1 MTSPMTMNRVIH
13 GAVRRDLA
21 RFAAALD
28 SLRDG
33 DTARAGD
40 LARAFA
46 NLRRELTEHHESEDT
61 YAWPALEKLGADK
74 ALLGDM
80 ESEHAAMSRA
90 LADTDAALGTLA
102 RTGTAADAAAA
113 RDSLKRTREVV
124 DQHLAH
130 EETDLEPVIQR
141 YVDTPE
147 WKAVEKQ
154 FRRRPP
160 SGIGTFLAWLT
171 DGMGDDERAYF
182 RGTIPAPVVAVFTT
196 VFGRRYTKDIAPVW
210 RT

>member
-21 RFAAALD
+21 RLTAALD
-28 SLRDG
+28 SFREG
-33 DTARAGD
+33 DTARAAG
-40 LARAFA
+40 LARAFG
-46 NLRRELTEHHESEDT
+46 NLRRELTDHHQSEDT
-61 YAWPALEKLGADK
+61 HAWPALEKLGADK

-90 LADTDAALGTLA
+90 LAETDAALGALA

-113 RDSLKRTREVV
+113 RESVARTRGVV
-124 DQHLAH
+124 DRHLDH
-130 EETDLEPVIQR
+130 EEQDVEPVIQK
-141 YVDTPE
+141 YAETPE

-160 SGIGTFLAWLT
+160 ADIGTFLAWLT
-171 DGMGDDERAYF
+171 DGMGAAERTYF
-182 RGTIPAPVVAVFTT
+182 RGTIPAPVVVVFTK
-196 VFGRRYTKDIAPVW
+196 VFGRSYTKQIAPVW
-210 RT
+210 R